1 MSTNKNTHSKSD
13 TLLPPGDKRGASTLY
28 PLHGIVT
35 VLNTPYNP
43 DGSVDYKAV
52 NCNVKEA
59 LRAGVAGFL
68 VPAIASEVSKLT
80 LFEKLKIVETVFDAN
95 NGQVPV
101 FVGTGG
107 DSAEDAV
114 EMLNIYQAIGVKN
127 VLIQLPYS
135 NDKQFKEDFKK
146 VADLIP
152 EVVMLQDWDFSGYG
166 LSDELILE
174 LFESEPKFRCLK
186 IETVPAGVKYS
197 RILEI
202 TNDTLNISGGWAVTL
217 MIEGL
222 KRGVHA
228 FMPTGMHWIYT
239 EIFNLFQAGKTEEAT
254 ELFNEILPIL
264 AFSNQ
269 HLDISIHFFKRL
281 LWKQGIFP
289 TPDVRKP
296 ILPFDKIHEETA
308 DIHIKKIM
316 EIENRIRKNRK

>member
-1 MSTNKNTHSKSD
+1 MNTTSNKNTVS
-13 TLLPPGDKRGASTLY
+13 AATLY

-43 DGSVDYKAV
+43 DGSVDYKAA

-68 VPAIASEVSKLT
+68 VPAMASEVSKLT
-80 LFEKLKIVETVFDAN
+80 LFEKLKIVETVFEAN

-107 DSAEDAV
+107 GTAEDAV
-114 EMLNIYQAIGVKN
+114 KMLNVYQAIGVKN

-135 NDKQFKEDFKK
+135 NDNQFKEDFKK
-146 VADLIP
+146 VAGLVP

-174 LFESEPKFRCLK
+174 LFKSEPKFRCLK

-197 RILEI
+197 RILEL
-202 TNDTLNISGGWAVTL
+202 TNGKLNVSGGWAVTQ

-239 EIFNLFQAGKTEEAT
+239 EIFNLFKSEKTGEAT
-254 ELFNEILPIL
+254 KLFNEILPIL

-281 LWKQGIFP
+281 LWRQGIFP
-289 TPDVRKP
+289 THAVREP
-296 ILPFDKIHEETA
+296 VVPFDKMHEEVA
-308 DIHIKKIM
+308 DMHIKKIM
-316 EIENRIRKNRK
+316 EIENRIRKSRK